1 MSHFSNLS
9 TQIENINYL
18 QKALENLQV
27 VHKKKATINI
37 GNTHPSDFSNGN
49 LVITDVCEIPISFQC
64 KKDKY
69 VLVVDNQFWK
79 PSFSVELF
87 LEKITQQYARE
98 TIIGESEKSGYTL
111 SRPVQT
117 TNESTVINLQKWK
130 LVNDFV

>member
-1 MSHFSNLS
+1 MDDILLS
-9 TQIENINYL
+9 L
-18 QKALENLQV
+18 
-27 VHKKKATINI
+27 
-37 GNTHPSDFSNGN
+37 
-49 LVITDVCEIPISFQC
+49 
-64 KKDKY
+64 
-69 VLVVDNQFWK
+69 
-79 PSFSVELF
+79 SVELF

>member
-37 GNTHPSDFSNGN
+37 GNSHPSDTSNGN

-87 LEKITQQYARE
+87 LEKITQQ
-98 TIIGESEKSGYTL
+98 SEKSGYTL

-130 LVNDFV
+130 LVNDFA